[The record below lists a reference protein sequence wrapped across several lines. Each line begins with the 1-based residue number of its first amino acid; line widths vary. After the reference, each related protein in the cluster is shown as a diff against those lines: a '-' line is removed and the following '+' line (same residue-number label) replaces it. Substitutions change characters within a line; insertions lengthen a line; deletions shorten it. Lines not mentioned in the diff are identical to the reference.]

1 MDKSLPEGTCD
12 LFEAF
17 LFLETAEECKKFL
30 TDLCT
35 PQEIEALKE
44 RWRICQLLHEGKSSY
59 REIHALTGAS
69 LTTISRVGRFLNME
83 ANQGYRCVLEK
94 LKSGKKEVHDVL

>member
-1 MDKSLPEGTCD
+1 MEGSFPENACD

-17 LFLETAEECKKFL
+17 LLLETPEECKKFL

-44 RWRICQLLHEGKSSY
+44 RWRICQLLYEDRFSY
-59 REIHALTGAS
+59 REIRALTGAS
-69 LTTISRVGRFLNME
+69 LTTISRVGRFLNIE
-83 ANQGYRCVLEK
+83 TNQGYRCVLEK
-94 LKSGKKEVHDVL
+94 LKMKVNRKGIL